1 MFGYIQP
8 DTPYLFVKDDTLY
21 KALYCGVCKAIGSS
35 CSQLAR
41 MSLTYDIAF
50 LSAVAHNVCN
60 VDVTLKRERCIA
72 HPIKSRPIA
81 SCDPLTEKLAA
92 INVILSEYKVKDD
105 VYDSGKGRFKGL
117 IIGGGYKKAK
127 RKYPEIDKIV
137 SDGYYSLFEKEKQ
150 GEKSVDMVCDPFA
163 ELLAKLSDEVFG
175 EYATES
181 THKLFYAIGKWI
193 YLIDALDDFEKDVK
207 KKNYNLFVT
216 AYGETDFV
224 QFVKNHGEE
233 VNFIFS
239 SVFSTISEE
248 AEKIKFYFNGD
259 LVKNIL
265 TRGIPEAYKRV
276 LKIKFDKIN
285 TKGRQSD
292 GENANHEAKPRS
304 IE

>member
-1 MFGYIQP
+1 MFGYVQP

-35 CSQLAR
+35 GSQLSR

-60 VDVTLKRERCIA
+60 VDVKIKRERCVA

-81 SCDPLTEKLAA
+81 SRDTLTEKLAA
-92 INVILSEYKVKDD
+92 VNVILAEYKVKDD
-105 VYDSGKGRFKGL
+105 VYDSGKGRLKGL
-117 IIGGGYKKAK
+117 LIGGGYKKAK
-127 RKYPEIDKIV
+127 KKYPEIEKIV
-137 SDGYYSLFEKEKQ
+137 KEGYELLSEKEKN

-216 AYGETDFV
+216 AYGETEFKSFV
-224 QFVKNHGEE
+224 EKYGKE
-233 VNFIFS
+233 VDFIFS
-239 SVFSTISEE
+239 SVFSTIAEE
-248 AEKIKFYFNGD
+248 AGKIKFYFNGD

-265 TRGIPEAYKRV
+265 LRGIPAAYKRV
-276 LKIKFDKIN
+276 LKTKFEKFN
-285 TKGRQSD
+285 SKGKTD
-292 GENANHEAKPRS
+292 GSKKEKTEK
-304 IE
+304 